1 MKKATI
7 ALLALLTVTTLA
19 GCGKTETPPGE
30 TTAQTT
36 TAAST
41 PTSTAEETTAE
52 TETVYPDG
60 HYIGVWFSSDEKE
73 PLDYVTPNI
82 SIMRIM
88 PEYIH
93 FKVKIS
99 ADIPYIGGKAIE
111 RDGEIVFGDG
121 ITEGMENTGG
131 MKGTLSFDS
140 DGVTIRYDSLG
151 KYGTEGETLTQRFTQ
166 KNEPDIMSWPANDL
180 SEAVRSDLQGI
191 IDEITEKGWVDIEVL
206 PHEPNTSLRW
216 NLGYPAV
223 EIPDGATL
231 YCVTGRSPANGG
243 PMYINIYSVYVG
255 ESKLAEPSEV
265 YYISLFTR
273 DLRGIYLDSFM
284 SGRSD
289 DSRIL
294 NYDDAELINYFFP
307 PSMPQVEPD

>member
-1 MKKATI
+1 MKKIIIT
-7 ALLALLTVTTLA
+7 LLALLAAAALA

-60 HYIGVWFSSDEKE
+60 HYIGVWFSSDEKK
-73 PLDYVTPNI
+73 PLDYVTPNL
-82 SIMRIM
+82 SIMRITS
-88 PEYIH
+88 EYVL
-93 FKVKIS
+93 FKAKFS
-99 ADIPYIGGKAIE
+99 ADTPYIGGKAIE

-121 ITEGMENTGG
+121 ITEGMENTEG
-131 MKGTLSFDS
+131 MRGTLSFDNN
-140 DGVTIRYDSLG
+140 GVTIRYDSLG

-180 SEAVRSDLQGI
+180 PETVRSDLQGI

-206 PHEPNTSLRW
+206 PHEPNFSLRW
-216 NLGYPAV
+216 NVGYPAL

-243 PMYINIYSVYVG
+243 SIYINIYSVYAG

-307 PSMPQVEPD
+307 PSMPQVESD

>member
-19 GCGKTETPPGE
+19 GCGKTVTPPGE

-52 TETVYPDG
+52 TDTVFPDG
-60 HYIGVWFSSDEKE
+60 HYIGVWFSSDEKK
-73 PLDYVTPNI
+73 PLDYVTPNL
-82 SIMRIM
+82 SIMRITS
-88 PEYIH
+88 EYVL
-93 FKVKIS
+93 FKAKFS
-99 ADIPYIGGKAIE
+99 ADTPYIGGKAIE

-121 ITEGMENTGG
+121 ITEGMENTEG
-131 MKGTLSFDS
+131 MRGTLSFDN

-180 SEAVRSDLQGI
+180 PEAVRSDLQGI

-206 PHEPNTSLRW
+206 PHEPNFSLRW
-216 NLGYPAV
+216 NVGYPAL

-243 PMYINIYSVYVG
+243 SIYINIYSVYAG
-255 ESKLAEPSEV
+255 ESKLDELSEV
-265 YYISLFTR
+265 FYNSAFVYA
-273 DLRGIYLDSFM
+273 LRGIYLDSFM
-284 SGRSD
+284 SRRSD

-294 NYDDAELINYFFP
+294 NYDDAELISYFFP
-307 PSMPQVEPD
+307 PITPQVEPD

>member
-1 MKKATI
+1 MKKTTI

-19 GCGKTETPPGE
+19 GCGKTVTPPGE

-82 SIMRIM
+82 SIMRITS
-88 PEYIH
+88 EYVL
-93 FKVKIS
+93 FKAKFS
-99 ADIPYIGGKAIE
+99 ADTPYIGGKAIE

-121 ITEGMENTGG
+121 ITEGMENTKG
-131 MKGTLSFDS
+131 MRGTLSFDS

-180 SEAVRSDLQGI
+180 PEAVRSDLQGI

-243 PMYINIYSVYVG
+243 PCILIFTPYMTVR
-255 ESKLAEPSEV
+255 A
-265 YYISLFTR
+265 SLSSH
-273 DLRGIYLDSFM
+273 LRCTTFLYLHA
-284 SGRSD
+284 
-289 DSRIL
+289 I
-294 NYDDAELINYFFP
+294 
-307 PSMPQVEPD
+307 